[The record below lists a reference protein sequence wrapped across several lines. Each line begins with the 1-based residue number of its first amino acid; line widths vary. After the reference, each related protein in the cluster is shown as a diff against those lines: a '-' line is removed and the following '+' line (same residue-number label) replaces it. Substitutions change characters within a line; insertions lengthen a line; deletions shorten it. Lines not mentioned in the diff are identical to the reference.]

1 VVLFNPA
8 VVTDRGPAVNDC
20 MRANVTVCTDHC
32 VDVSE
37 KRLAPV
43 IYYSPDPAN
52 FDPPA
57 PLVGNSFEQKLQ
69 QAAGGRQAVG
79 KFVLGEDA
87 D

>member
-1 VVLFNPA
+1 MLEEA
-8 VVTDRGPAVNDC
+8 LYLRWRST
-20 MRANVTVCTDHC
+20 
-32 VDVSE
+32 
-37 KRLAPV
+37 
-43 IYYSPDPAN
+43 
-52 FDPPA
+52 